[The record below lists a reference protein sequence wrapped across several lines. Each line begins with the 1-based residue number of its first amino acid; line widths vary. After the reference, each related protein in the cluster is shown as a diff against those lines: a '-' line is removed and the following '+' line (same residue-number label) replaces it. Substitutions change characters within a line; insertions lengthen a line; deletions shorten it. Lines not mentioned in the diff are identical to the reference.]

1 MHKFFTQKENIN
13 ETEGK
18 ILGDDVK
25 HIYKVLRLSEGE
37 KIVLNNCNGKEYL
50 CEISSISKT
59 EVLVDIIEE
68 LDINNESNIN
78 IYLFQGLPKSQKMD
92 LIVQKG
98 TELGVLEF
106 IPVITERVDV
116 KLKGDFKKLDRLNR
130 IVLEAAKQSKRSI
143 IPKVLEPIEFN
154 EVLKEVEEMDLFLVP
169 YENAEDFGLKGV
181 LKTLKENNKIDNIK
195 NIGIMVG
202 PEGGFEES
210 EIEAL
215 KEMGAYI
222 IWRFR
227 RKYLMKVAFSTLGCR
242 VNQYESEAMA
252 EKFIREGY
260 EVVDFSE
267 IADVYVINTC
277 TVTNMGDKKSRQI
290 ISKARRLNNNAII
303 AVVGCYSQIAP
314 KEVSAIEGVDVVLG
328 TRNKGDVVYYVNK
341 ARDEQ
346 KIQVHVEGVL
356 KNKKFEDLNI
366 EEYQDKT
373 RAFLKIQDGCN
384 RFCTYCAIPYAR
396 GSVCSKEPRKVID
409 EIKKLASHGFKE
421 VILSGIHTASY
432 GLDLEGNITL
442 IDLIEDIEKIDG
454 IERVRIGSIEPA
466 FFTNEVIEKIK
477 K

>member
-1 MHKFFTQKENIN
+1 
-13 ETEGK
+13 
-18 ILGDDVK
+18 
-25 HIYKVLRLSEGE
+25 
-37 KIVLNNCNGKEYL
+37 
-50 CEISSISKT
+50 
-59 EVLVDIIEE
+59 
-68 LDINNESNIN
+68 
-78 IYLFQGLPKSQKMD
+78 
-92 LIVQKG
+92 
-98 TELGVLEF
+98 
-106 IPVITERVDV
+106 
-116 KLKGDFKKLDRLNR
+116 
-130 IVLEAAKQSKRSI
+130 
-143 IPKVLEPIEFN
+143 
-154 EVLKEVEEMDLFLVP
+154 
-169 YENAEDFGLKGV
+169 
-181 LKTLKENNKIDNIK
+181 
-195 NIGIMVG
+195 
-202 PEGGFEES
+202 
-210 EIEAL
+210 
-215 KEMGAYI
+215 
-222 IWRFR
+222 
-227 RKYLMKVAFSTLGCR
+227 MKVAFSTLGCR

-290 ISKARRLNNNAII
+290 ISKARRLNSNAII
-303 AVVGCYSQIAP
+303 AVVGCYSQMAP
-314 KEVSAIEGVDVVLG
+314 KEVSEIEGVDVVLG

-346 KIQVHVEGVL
+346 KVQVHVEGVL

-409 EIKKLASHGFKE
+409 EVKKLASHGFKE

-432 GLDLEGNITL
+432 GLDLDGNITL
-442 IDLIEDIEKIDG
+442 IDLIEDIEKIHG

-477 K
+477 GFKKLCPHFHLSLQSGCNTVLKRMNRRYTAEEYEHIVNVLRDNIKDVSISTDVIVGFPRETEEEFNETYEFLKRIKLTKTHIFKYSPRKGTRAAEMKGQIDGKVKEERSKALIALNDINEENFIKKYINKNVKVLLEQEVKGKENIFEGYTENYIKVEVEKPENIKSGDIIECRIEKAHKDFAEGKIM

>member
-1 MHKFFTQKENIN
+1 
-13 ETEGK
+13 
-18 ILGDDVK
+18 
-25 HIYKVLRLSEGE
+25 
-37 KIVLNNCNGKEYL
+37 
-50 CEISSISKT
+50 
-59 EVLVDIIEE
+59 
-68 LDINNESNIN
+68 
-78 IYLFQGLPKSQKMD
+78 
-92 LIVQKG
+92 
-98 TELGVLEF
+98 
-106 IPVITERVDV
+106 
-116 KLKGDFKKLDRLNR
+116 
-130 IVLEAAKQSKRSI
+130 
-143 IPKVLEPIEFN
+143 
-154 EVLKEVEEMDLFLVP
+154 
-169 YENAEDFGLKGV
+169 
-181 LKTLKENNKIDNIK
+181 
-195 NIGIMVG
+195 
-202 PEGGFEES
+202 
-210 EIEAL
+210 
-215 KEMGAYI
+215 
-222 IWRFR
+222 
-227 RKYLMKVAFSTLGCR
+227 MKVAFSTLGCR

-290 ISKARRLNNNAII
+290 ISKARRLNSNAII
-303 AVVGCYSQIAP
+303 AVVGCYSQMAP
-314 KEVSAIEGVDVVLG
+314 KEVSEIEGVDVVLG

-346 KIQVHVEGVL
+346 KVQVHVEGVL

-409 EIKKLASHGFKE
+409 EVKKLASHGFKE

-432 GLDLEGNITL
+432 GLDLDGNITL
-442 IDLIEDIEKIDG
+442 IDLIEDIEKIHG

-477 K
+477 GFKKLCPHFHLSLQSGCNTVLKRMNRRYTAEEYEHIVNVLRDNIKDVSISTDVIVGFPGETEEEFNETYEFLKRIKLTKTHIFKYSPRKGTRAAEMKGQIDGKVKEERSKALIALNDINEENFIKKYINKNVKVLLEQEVKGKENIFEGYTENYIKVEVEKPENIKSGDIIECKIEKAHKDFAEGKIM

>member
-1 MHKFFTQKENIN
+1 
-13 ETEGK
+13 
-18 ILGDDVK
+18 
-25 HIYKVLRLSEGE
+25 
-37 KIVLNNCNGKEYL
+37 
-50 CEISSISKT
+50 
-59 EVLVDIIEE
+59 
-68 LDINNESNIN
+68 
-78 IYLFQGLPKSQKMD
+78 
-92 LIVQKG
+92 
-98 TELGVLEF
+98 
-106 IPVITERVDV
+106 
-116 KLKGDFKKLDRLNR
+116 
-130 IVLEAAKQSKRSI
+130 
-143 IPKVLEPIEFN
+143 
-154 EVLKEVEEMDLFLVP
+154 
-169 YENAEDFGLKGV
+169 
-181 LKTLKENNKIDNIK
+181 
-195 NIGIMVG
+195 
-202 PEGGFEES
+202 
-210 EIEAL
+210 
-215 KEMGAYI
+215 
-222 IWRFR
+222 
-227 RKYLMKVAFSTLGCR
+227 MKVAFSTLGCR

-303 AVVGCYSQIAP
+303 AVVGCYSQMAP
-314 KEVSAIEGVDVVLG
+314 KEVSEIEGVDVVLG

-341 ARDEQ
+341 ARDEE
-346 KIQVHVEGVL
+346 KVQVHVEGVL

-409 EIKKLASHGFKE
+409 EVKKLASHGFKE

-432 GLDLEGNITL
+432 GLDLDGNITL
-442 IDLIEDIEKIDG
+442 IDLIEDIEKIHG

-477 K
+477 GFKKLCPHFHLSLQSGCNTVLKRMNRRYTAEEYEHIVNILRDNIKDVSISTDVIVGFPGETEEEFNETYKFLKRIKLTKTHIFKYSPRKGTRAAEMKGQLDGKIKEERSKALIALNDINEENFIKKYINKNVKVLLEQEVKEKENIFEGYTENYIKVQVEKPENIKSGDIIECKIEKAHKDFAEGKII